1 MKSYK
6 NSIYLLFIPLLV
18 FFITACSDDK
28 EGQNF
33 RIVKTTIDGNPE
45 GLIGEIELSS
55 ADFEYK
61 SNGDWCE
68 IVKDGNILKLAADAN
83 YDFHNR
89 TIEVIITSGNTE
101 YRVPVTQTGI
111 LFEFLGDKII
121 QYNFSL
127 AGGERTTELLTNIN
141 YEVVI
146 AEEDKSW
153 ISVENLENNTHRILV
168 KEATDRRESKVV
180 FKYLEKT
187 IEIKINQFDY
197 LGYQEILGPA
207 KMTYTNSA
215 GERVETDIEI
225 VEREVNKTFTLK
237 GTFES
242 KIPREI
248 PLEFVDDENHRGEIR
263 FIPAIIDPN
272 FEDPEVNTKIKSLT
286 CLIYANQVAGAIHG
300 KAYGGISKTDKYFY
314 PSTYTPVGNGNL
326 FTFKHSSEGFPDKS
340 IWKRDTQGIILRGT
354 NKEGE
359 SMGYGD
365 PYDTILH
372 IEIFKE

>member
-1 MKSYK
+1 M
-6 NSIYLLFIPLLV
+6 
-18 FFITACSDDK
+18 
-28 EGQNF
+28 
-33 RIVKTTIDGNPE
+33 
-45 GLIGEIELSS
+45 
-55 ADFEYK
+55 
-61 SNGDWCE
+61 
-68 IVKDGNILKLAADAN
+68 
-83 YDFHNR
+83 
-89 TIEVIITSGNTE
+89 
-101 YRVPVTQTGI
+101 
-111 LFEFLGDKII
+111 
-121 QYNFSL
+121 
-127 AGGERTTELLTNIN
+127 
-141 YEVVI
+141 
-146 AEEDKSW
+146 
-153 ISVENLENNTHRILV
+153 
-168 KEATDRRESKVV
+168 
-180 FKYLEKT
+180 
-187 IEIKINQFDY
+187 
-197 LGYQEILGPA
+197 
-207 KMTYTNSA
+207 
-215 GERVETDIEI
+215 
-225 VEREVNKTFTLK
+225 NKTFTLK

-272 FEDPEVNTKIKSLT
+272 FEDPDVNTKIKSLT